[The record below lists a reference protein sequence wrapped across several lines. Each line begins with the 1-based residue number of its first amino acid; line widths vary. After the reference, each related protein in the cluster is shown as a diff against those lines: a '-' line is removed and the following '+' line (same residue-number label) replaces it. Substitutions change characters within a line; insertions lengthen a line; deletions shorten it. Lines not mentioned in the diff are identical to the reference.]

1 MIRKEEVENAPS
13 VVTGNFS
20 IKTHLVEVLFDS
32 GATHSFTSARLVR
45 KMQGTLTS
53 RPSILSI
60 APAKGK
66 MVNCYELFVGCPILV
81 HNHEFVADLYRFE
94 STEFDIILVML
105 GYPSI
110 RSK

>member
-1 MIRKEEVENAPS
+1 MSKEEAENAFN
-13 VVTGNFS
+13 VVTGNFP
-20 IKTHLVEVLFDS
+20 IQTHPVKVLFDS